1 MEWIH
6 GKIRRL
12 CNESINKA
20 EYKKS
25 KCMVKFI
32 PGNINYI
39 FNMKVLIYDRV

>member
-6 GKIRRL
+6 GKIRRF

-32 PGNINYI
+32 PGTNYI
-39 FNMKVLIYDRV
+39 FNMKVSMYGRV